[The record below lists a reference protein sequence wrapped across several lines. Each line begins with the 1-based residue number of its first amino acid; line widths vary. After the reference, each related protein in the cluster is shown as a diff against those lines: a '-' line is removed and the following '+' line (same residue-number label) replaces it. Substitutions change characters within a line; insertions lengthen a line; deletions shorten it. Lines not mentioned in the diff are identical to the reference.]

1 MPFAKLPQ
9 RPQQAAPTDNWQE
22 QKKYIAFAG
31 PFHLQRAITT
41 KRPTLIAAIKSTK
54 I

>member
-1 MPFAKLPQ
+1 LPKKQ
-9 RPQQAAPTDNWQE
+9 GLSRGLWVPIWVGNR
-22 QKKYIAFAG
+22 QKKAFNG

-41 KRPTLIAAIKSTK
+41 KRPTLIAAIKCTK